1 MMLTANDG
9 TQYPTKGHMIYLS
22 PYIMQRS
29 EKYFPA
35 ANSFLPQRWLD
46 ANGAPAAGKAFRP
59 FEHGPRSCAG
69 QELAMVEMQVIL
81 ALVAR
86 KFDFTTAYAEM
97 AEKNGRSTK
106 DPLPAVEG
114 HGDHAYPIITTTPTP
129 SGGLPMIVTKRN

>member
-1 MMLTANDG
+1 MKLTANDG

-29 EKYFPA
+29 ERYFPS

-46 ANGAPAAGKAFRP
+46 ADGAPAAGKTFRP

-86 KFDFTTAYAEM
+86 KFDFTAGYQKM
-97 AEKNGRSTK
+97 AERAGHGVDS
-106 DPLPAVEG
+106 LPAVKG

-129 SGGLPMIVTKRN
+129 SGGLPMIVTERC